1 MADATDAASHFEF
14 GRNWAD
20 FAERL
25 SDRELD
31 QAQRSFARLLPP
43 EEVAGKTVLDLG
55 CGSGLHS
62 LAALRLGAARVEA
75 VDIDSVSVETTS
87 SVLSRFATGR
97 DWTVSVASV
106 FEFEAEERYDIVYSW
121 GVLHHTGD
129 MKRAIR
135 IAAQLVKPGGLLCIA
150 LYRRTPL
157 CTLWKVE
164 KRLYTASP
172 HWLRRVLEATYRLAY
187 RCSFYVR
194 RRDFAQHVRDY
205 ASQRGMSFD
214 TDVRDWLGGYP
225 YESISEADVRATL
238 DRLGFEPVRTFC
250 SPPGVGLLGTGCDEY
265 VFRRRA
271 K

>member
-1 MADATDAASHFEF
+1 MADATDAASHFDF

-20 FAERL
+20 FAEKL
-25 SDRELD
+25 SDREIE
-31 QAQRSFARLLPP
+31 QAQQGFARLLRP

-75 VDIDSVSVETTS
+75 VDIDPMSVETTR
-87 SVLSRFATGR
+87 SVLARFASGQQ
-97 DWTVSVASV
+97 WSASVASV
-106 FEFEAEERYDIVYSW
+106 FELESAARYDIVYSW

-129 MKRAIR
+129 MQRAVR
-135 IAAQLVKPGGLLCIA
+135 IAAELVKPGGLLCIA

-172 HWLRRVLEATYRLAY
+172 GWFRRVLEATYRLAY
-187 RCSFYVR
+187 RFSFFIRGRNY
-194 RRDFAQHVRDY
+194 AQHVRDY
-205 ASQRGMSFD
+205 PSQRGMSFE

-225 YESISEADVRATL
+225 YESITEAEVRAMF
-238 DRLGFEPVRTFC
+238 DRLDFEPVRTFC

-265 VFRRRA
+265 VFRRR
-271 K
+271 